1 MKRLF
6 LATISVVLLLTGCY
20 KDDIWQMHKEIESLR
35 DVKLA
40 SLAEQAERM
49 KVSIADLDGM
59 ESSLQELIT
68 ALAGSEASAENDI
81 AAIRE
86 KITAFENSSMTGIDA
101 AAAEFLASIKD
112 LDAAVQVE
120 AGAIAALAA
129 ALEEDGNAISA
140 GIEALKAYIDDNFA
154 KRDRFEGTFGT
165 MEIQNAII
173 EDIENI
179 KYHIK
184 MLTAS
189 ADELDQML
197 KDMITGSIADF
208 RESFSGKI
216 QEEAGA
222 ILDAFGA
229 ALSDMEASL
238 AESGAEA
245 VQDAVEECETSVMAW
260 LNSRL
265 DDYYK
270 VAEAEAQIEACGLLL
285 GDVPEGKTLQGEID
299 LATSDLESVKEAVNG
314 IYAQAIED
322 AVKEHGGKIS
332 EEIDGQITD
341 LRQNVIAPVTSKVE
355 PLKSRFDE
363 LWQSL
368 GKLEDSIKSAEGQR
382 EAISASIAILD
393 ELDTTLKDYVE
404 SVKSKLS
411 GTDEANY
418 NTLKGLIDALDAII
432 NDVDNED
439 SLPYQIAALRA
450 YVGTIPEGAE
460 DTDVA
465 SWISTTLSTLEKQFR
480 AVSKITEIDDI
491 IDVLKDSLD
500 RQDTRIGQLEKDLE
514 GLIASGEATIKG
526 WVDTKAKATGYYT
539 AGEIEGLLEAFEEE
553 ITSYFKGGDEKL
565 QKRIDE
571 VSDELDKQREALAA
585 AYAEAIEDAIRLEKG
600 MVTGAIAEQ
609 FKSSNELL
617 EGLISKSS
625 SLKGEVDGLRQ
636 ELDGYLNDVGAIES
650 ALTTLKAFLSAEG
663 YSSLL
668 AIVDKIGK
676 DLDGVSK
683 KYATKEELA
692 TISEYVNGPLNTDVK
707 QIADLV
713 KRLEKVSGTLETVG
727 AFLTGFDSAD
737 GTLKQQVT
745 AIQSSVSAL
754 KEAVDGTDTVPGL
767 QEQIEAIL
775 VALYGESMD
784 EDDPSED
791 SIMGMLKHAAAILA
805 AEQLS
810 SITYVPS
817 YLDQK
822 EALSANAEGTYFAQ
836 FKFML
841 KPAGIADLVDTN
853 PEFFTM
859 MFMSY
864 DDGRM
869 YAFDRQEISVDSDGS
884 LTVVVSE
891 SVHTDVLE
899 SGACAA
905 LFYENYDDE
914 GVVVSSFTSK
924 FIPLIVATTSGT
936 GRIPASN
943 TNLIFPATGG
953 SITITVGDAETGKFW
968 LVHDQNVDDTLIPA
982 WYKIT
987 ELFFR
992 SLFPENWIH
1001 VSPDEPYGPDITMPW
1016 RKYYSGETEIT
1027 ISVDPNTSTK
1037 PRDGKLV
1044 FRIITLDIS
1053 LEKDLVINIHQEG
1066 MAK

>member
-59 ESSLQELIT
+59 ESSLQELIA

-270 VAEAEAQIEACGLLL
+270 VVDAEAQIEACGLLL

-332 EEIDGQITD
+332 EEIDGQITY
-341 LRQNVIAPVTSKVE
+341 LRQEVIAPVTSRVE

-368 GKLEDSIKSAEGQR
+368 GKLEDSIKSAEEQR

-432 NDVDNED
+432 NGDDED
-439 SLPYQIAALRA
+439 SLPSRIAALRA
-450 YVGTIPEGAE
+450 YVGSIPDGSDA
-460 DTDVA
+460 TDVA
-465 SWISTTLSTLEKQFR
+465 TWISTTLSTLEEQFL

-539 AGEIEGLLEAFEEE
+539 AGEIEGLLEAFEKE
-553 ITSYFKGGDEKL
+553 ITSYFKDGDEEL

-571 VSDELDKQREALAA
+571 VSDELDKQKTALVA
-585 AYAEAIEDAIRLEKG
+585 AYTKAIEDAIGREKG
-600 MVTGAIAEQ
+600 TVTGAIAEQ
-609 FKSSNELL
+609 FSTSNNLL

-636 ELDGYLNDVGAIES
+636 ELDGYLNDVDAIES
-650 ALTTLKAFLSAEG
+650 ALSTLKAFLSAEG

-683 KYATKEELA
+683 KYATKEDLK
-692 TISEYVNGPLNTDVK
+692 TVSEYVNGPLKTDVEK
-707 QIADLV
+707 IADLV
-713 KRLEKVSGTLETVG
+713 KRLGKVNGTLETVG

-791 SIMGMLKHAAAILA
+791 SIMGMLKHAAAVLA

-864 DDGRM
+864 EDGRM
-869 YAFDRQEISVDSDGS
+869 YAFERQEISVDSDGS

-992 SLFPENWIH
+992 SLFPASWIH